1 LFIAAPEAAS
11 PPRAVPESL
20 SRSCSAGPN
29 QFFFILSRCCR
40 TPYKSVKS
48 VWVFGRTDFVVVSR
62 SSRSVLSVTV
72 FFSPAPALE
81 SSLDLFFVAVPARGP
96 SAPDRVALLACPF
109 PAEQVSSLP
118 GARAQTSSSCF
129 FLVLSLSDPFARVEF
144 YLEILPP

>member
-1 LFIAAPEAAS
+1 VLCLSHFPVLVLLVQINFFLSCLGAAGHLISQSSLFGFLAAQI
-11 PPRAVPESL
+11 SL
-20 SRSCSAGPN
+20 S
-29 QFFFILSRCCR
+29 FL
-40 TPYKSVKS
+40 VLH
-48 VWVFGRTDFVVVSR
+48 GRFYPS
-62 SSRSVLSVTV
+62 V